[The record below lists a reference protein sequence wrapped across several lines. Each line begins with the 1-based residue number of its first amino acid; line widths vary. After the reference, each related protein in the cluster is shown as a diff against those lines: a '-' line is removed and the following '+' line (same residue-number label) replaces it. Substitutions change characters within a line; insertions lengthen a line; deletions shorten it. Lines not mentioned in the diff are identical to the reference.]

1 MSSTSMWNS
10 EVKMLIR
17 DTFIKKIEQELK
29 LGYALEF
36 PEKYDETVKSGEK
49 LPLLLFLHGMG
60 ERGNDLEMLFKEG
73 LPRLIKSGRKFPFLT
88 LIPQCPEESL
98 WTDETESL
106 HALLKE
112 IMEKYNVDEKRI
124 YITGISMGGFETYE
138 MAMAYPDLFAAAVP
152 ICGGVA
158 NLMKR
163 SYLERLTNLPMWIF
177 HGELDPL
184 VDVSISK
191 TIYQT
196 LQDLGAKDVRL
207 TTYPDLAHDAWT
219 RTYDNEEFYTFLA
232 SNSK

>member
-1 MSSTSMWNS
+1 MWNS
-10 EVKMLIR
+10 EVNMQIR

-29 LGYALEF
+29 LGYALEL
-36 PEKYDETVKSGEK
+36 PENYEETVKSGEK

-60 ERGNDLEMLFKEG
+60 ERGSNLELLFKEG
-73 LPRLIKSGRKFPFLT
+73 LPRLIKSGKKFPFLT

-98 WTDETESL
+98 WTDETTSL
-106 HALLKE
+106 HALLTE

-163 SYLERLTNLPMWIF
+163 SYLERLTPLPLWIF
-177 HGELDPL
+177 HGELDPT
-184 VDVSISK
+184 VDVSLSK
-191 TIYQT
+191 TIYET
-196 LQDLGAKDVRL
+196 LKGLGAKDIHL

-219 RTYDNEEFYTFLA
+219 RTYDNEELYAFL
-232 SNSK
+232 SSHSK